1 MSESEEGEVKE
12 KGKGG
17 KRGAMGFSW
26 NTFAFD
32 LASVVGEAVGCLVL
46 TWREVV
52 RKRKRMKF
60 NLSAC
65 KRALRRRRSVPS
77 VAPRGSSPK
86 VSGLRWR
93 LRREGRNVDEA
104 AMCRSSIS
112 RTRVTGGH

>member
-77 VAPRGSSPK
+77 GSEGILPKSFGSQVAAASRGSQ
-86 VSGLRWR
+86 
-93 LRREGRNVDEA
+93 
-104 AMCRSSIS
+104 C
-112 RTRVTGGH
+112 